1 MEDGYSV
8 EDGLLCLQVTLTGK
22 PEIRVRDGDLDV
34 LDLRGNS
41 VAAAIGL
48 FSGVWMSE

>member
-1 MEDGYSV
+1 M
-8 EDGLLCLQVTLTGK
+8 TGK
-22 PEIRVRDGDLDV
+22 LEIHVRDGDLDV

-41 VAAAIGL
+41 IAATIGL

>member
-1 MEDGYSV
+1 M
-8 EDGLLCLQVTLTGK
+8 TGK
-22 PEIRVRDGDLDV
+22 LEIHVRDGDLDV

-41 VAAAIGL
+41 IAAATGL

>member
-1 MEDGYSV
+1 MEEGYSV
-8 EDGLLCLQVTLTGK
+8 NDGLLCLQVTLAAKLETH
-22 PEIRVRDGDLDV
+22 VRDGDLDV

-41 VAAAIGL
+41 VAAAVGL

>member
-1 MEDGYSV
+1 MKDA
-8 EDGLLCLQVTLTGK
+8 LLCLQVTLTGK
-22 PEIRVRDGDLDV
+22 LGMCVRDGDLDV